1 MVLVRRLIA
10 AGPLVGEG
18 RVSRS
23 LWTGS
28 RSRRGR
34 SRAWPRASRLSRV
47 LGRSGAGGILD
58 PVPRLRPSRAH
69 ECIGSGAGGWDS
81 AHPSVCRTD
90 VHMSRVGGSARSHMS
105 KPPGCAAAATVRPA
119 RLGVHLWADGWARHA
134 HACINLLGAR
144 WATRTPSP
152 HAFGVHL
159 RVDGWAWRVLAP
171 CDCPALSL
179 RPSSAT
185 T

>member
-1 MVLVRRLIA
+1 MVLVRSLLA
-10 AGPLVGEG
+10 AGPPGGEG

-23 LWTGS
+23 LWTRS

-34 SRAWPRASRLSRV
+34 SQAWRASRLSRV
-47 LGRSGAGGILD
+47 LGRSGAGGIHDSAPL
-58 PVPRLRPSRAH
+58 LRPARAH

-90 VHMSRVGGSARSHMS
+90 VHMSRVGGSARSPMR
-105 KPPGCAAAATVRPA
+105 KPPLCAAAATLRPA

-134 HACINLLGAR
+134 HACINLSGAR
-144 WATRTPSP
+144 WATRTPNP

-159 RVDGWAWRVLAP
+159 GVDGWAWRVLAP
-171 CDCPALSL
+171 CGCPALSL
-179 RPSSAT
+179 CPISAT